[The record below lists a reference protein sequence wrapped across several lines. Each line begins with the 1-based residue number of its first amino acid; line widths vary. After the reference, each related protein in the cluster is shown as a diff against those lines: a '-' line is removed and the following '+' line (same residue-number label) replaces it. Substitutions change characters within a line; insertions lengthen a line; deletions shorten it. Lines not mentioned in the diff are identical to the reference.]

1 VWRHSSFEDE
11 ILAGPAMTRD
21 ETIPPTQKDEIKPRA
36 MVAPI
41 YETLGILVRLCV
53 LPRWRPV
60 WTLDAMLKPLSIKI
74 ARRRIRPN

>member
-11 ILAGPAMTRD
+11 ILAGATMTRN
-21 ETIPPTQKDEIKPRA
+21 ETIPPPQMDEIKPRA

-53 LPRWRPV
+53 FASLATGLDPRCYG
-60 WTLDAMLKPLSIKI
+60 
-74 ARRRIRPN
+74 